1 MEAALLKEDVEPRY
15 TYGDYVEW
23 TGPDRWELIDGVP
36 YAMSPAPMRKHQDIS
51 GELCVQIHTFLRGK
65 PSKVYAAPFDVRLPD
80 GDEPDEEIR
89 NLAQP
94 DIVVVCD
101 KKKLDEKGCRGAPEF
116 VIEILSRSSITQ
128 DTIRK
133 VALYEKFGVKEYWIV
148 DPDAKRITVRL
159 SGSDGRFSPPQVHEG
174 SGQLAV
180 ATLPGLSIDLDVVF
194 QATL

>member
-51 GELCVQIHTFLRGK
+51 MELSRQISVFLLGK
-65 PSKVYAAPFDVRLPD
+65 KCRVYAAPFDVRLPD

-94 DIVVVCD
+94 DILVVCD
-101 KKKLDEKGCRGAPEF
+101 KKKLDEKGCCGAPEF
-116 VIEILSRSSITQ
+116 VVEILSRSSITH
-128 DTIRK
+128 DTVRK
-133 VALYEKFGVKEYWIV
+133 VALYEKFGVQEYWIV
-148 DPDAKRITVRL
+148 DPDTRRITIRL
-159 SGSDGRFSPPQVHEG
+159 LDADGRFGKPQVREG
-174 SGQLAV
+174 AGQLAV
-180 ATLPGLSIDLDVVF
+180 ATLPGLSIDLDTVF
-194 QATL
+194 QRL